1 MSDILMPGQGG
12 KRMKKKMTAGQMG
25 QRIDDLEMS
34 IGQFARAGGNDLQRF
49 QALIMALMRDLDR
62 VSIYNCPSCK
72 EEGIWVPHLKTL
84 EIEPDCPSCGHVL
97 TDDDLS
103 DSDEEE

>member
-12 KRMKKKMTAGQMG
+12 KRMKKKMTAAQLES
-25 QRIDDLEMS
+25 RVDELEMN
-34 IGQFARAGGNDLQRF
+34 IGQFARAVGGDLQRF
-49 QALIMALMRDLDR
+49 QALIMALMKDLDR

-72 EEGIWVPHLKTL
+72 EEGIWVPRLNTL
-84 EIEPDCPSCGHVL
+84 DFEPDCPGCGHIL

-103 DSDEEE
+103 SGDEEE